1 MKDKDLSNTHHLSDT
16 YLKRQQ
22 LEAKFDV
29 SRATIYRWTKAGNF
43 PCGIRL
49 GENMVRW
56 KVSEIEA
63 WLEEKEAV

>member
-43 PCGIRL
+43 PSGIHL
-49 GENMVRW
+49 GQNMVRW
-56 KVSEIEA
+56 KVSDIEA
-63 WLEEKEAV
+63 WLEEKEAM